1 MDKQT
6 EDKLAEAFQQT
17 PGHELI
23 KQLMLAGEQEIKKRK
38 KQALRILI
46 PAVIG
51 GALLL
56 IGIGILIGKYAL

>member
-38 KQALRILI
+38 RQALRILI